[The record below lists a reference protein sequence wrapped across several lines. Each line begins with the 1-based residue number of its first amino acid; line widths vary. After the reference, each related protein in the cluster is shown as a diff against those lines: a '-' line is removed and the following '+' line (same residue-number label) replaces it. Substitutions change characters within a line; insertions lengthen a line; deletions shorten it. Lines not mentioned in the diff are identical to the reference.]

1 MPDVSH
7 AQAHPQAHTQAD
19 AQARP
24 QRADARRNYARLL
37 AAAEAEVAVHGAE
50 VSLEQVART
59 AQVGSATLRRHFPNR
74 QALLSAVFQQRI
86 EALSALATD
95 LAAQDD
101 PRTALLEWLRAL
113 AHYVASARGMAA
125 SLTIA
130 ESPEEAAHCFTY
142 LATAA
147 DPLVRRAATAGAVRV
162 DATAADLLTVV
173 TGIALA
179 TEHHPNGAAEV
190 DRLLTLVTEGLSPR
204 T

>member
-1 MPDVSH
+1 MHDVSN
-7 AQAHPQAHTQAD
+7 TQ

-74 QALLSAVFQQRI
+74 QALLTAVFRRRI
-86 EALSALATD
+86 EALCALATD
-95 LAAQDD
+95 LATREA
-101 PRTALLEWLRAL
+101 PRTALLEWLRAV
-113 AHYVASARGMAA
+113 AHYVTSARGMAA
-125 SLTIA
+125 SLALA
-130 ESPEEAAHCFTY
+130 ESPGEAEHCFTY
-142 LATAA
+142 LATAG
-147 DPLVRRAATAGAVRV
+147 DPLIRRAAATGAVRA

-173 TGIALA
+173 IGIALA

-190 DRLLTLVTEGLSPR
+190 DRLLTLVTEGLGPR
-204 T
+204 S